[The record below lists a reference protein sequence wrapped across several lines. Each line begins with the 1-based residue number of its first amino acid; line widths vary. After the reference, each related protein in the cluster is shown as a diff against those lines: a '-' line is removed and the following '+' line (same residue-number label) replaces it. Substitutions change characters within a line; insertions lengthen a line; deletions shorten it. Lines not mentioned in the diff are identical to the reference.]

1 MFCTLNGTHSL
12 LANIRL
18 ISSAPSPM
26 VAPECTLHLR
36 CFNLLSA
43 ICGNFSFKMG
53 TLKEQSIIKS
63 TTFSRK
69 TETSLI
75 AQSPPFQQ
83 GLIIFLPH
91 IAFESNQISK
101 RLKSSVS
108 KFYPIVN
115 LKVIFLNS
123 CLIKSLFSHKDRF
136 QTSEVVYKASC
147 WDWCHSY
154 TAKTK
159 RRLQEK
165 VNSLEPWPNK
175 NTHQLLLITSKPWDN
190 VKWDYFQIIG
200 SRKSDK
206 VKEAMFIQELNPTLT
221 AYLTGNKLSLYC
233 HCYFKSHQISRY
245 FYCIYNEIVFQ
256 KRNGYVCK
264 CTLEHTKRQV
274 ELFDVHCFT
283 MIITA

>member
-1 MFCTLNGTHSL
+1 MNTIEINGEKFVKRCPDNAFMASIYRKKTFSGFYTKWDSFTPSKYKVNFISTFTHRCSRTYSSPTLLRFALCDVRKLLLQNGY
-12 LANIRL
+12 
-18 ISSAPSPM
+18 PQ
-26 VAPECTLHLR
+26 
-36 CFNLLSA
+36 
-43 ICGNFSFKMG
+43 G
-53 TLKEQSIIKS
+53 TINIKS

-69 TETSLI
+69 TETSLT

-108 KFYPIVN
+108 RFYPIVN

-123 CLIKSLFSHKDRF
+123 CRIKSLSSHKDRF
-136 QTSEVVYKASC
+136 QTSKVVYKASC
-147 WDWCHSY
+147 WNWFHSY
-154 TAKTK
+154 IAKTK

-190 VKWDYFQIIG
+190 IKWDHFQIIA

-206 VKEAMFIQELNPTLT
+206 VEEAMFIQELNPNLT
-221 AYLTGNKLSLYC
+221 REG
-233 HCYFKSHQISRY
+233 
-245 FYCIYNEIVFQ
+245 
-256 KRNGYVCK
+256 
-264 CTLEHTKRQV
+264 
-274 ELFDVHCFT
+274 LFVINFIPFT
-283 MIITA
+283 QGL